1 MTAARDRYGVR
12 FKPRSPEEVER
23 WQKAEEARL
32 RELSKPTG
40 HPMPRW
46 LTGDTSGLPKKPPR
60 GAS

>member
-46 LTGDTSGLPKKPPR
+46 MGRPDLLPKRPP
-60 GAS
+60 GAA

>member
-1 MTAARDRYGVR
+1 M
-12 FKPRSPEEVER
+12 KPKLHTPEQVER

-60 GAS
+60 RTP